1 MNPVVHFT
9 IHLFQAWNTVIN
21 VYHHPP
27 EKHYTV
33 HATAST
39 ALWGPLSGEAWFW
52 RTEWCVMWARGR
64 RRQERHFWN
73 RQREAEDTR
82 ESGKVPRSPSEEVL
96 GTTDRRQLALQAGLF
111 LKECLALLFL
121 PQGKSKKSMRNSN
134 TLATWCRELIYLKR
148 PWCWERLRAGG
159 EGDNRRLDD
168 WMASLTQWTWVWVDS
183 RSWWWRERPGVL
195 RFMGSESRTWLSD
208 LTEHN

>member
-1 MNPVVHFT
+1 MKHSDKCISPSTWKTLHSPCYC
-9 IHLFQAWNTVIN
+9 IYCTVR
-21 VYHHPP
+21 
-27 EKHYTV
+27 T
-33 HATAST
+33 T
-39 ALWGPLSGEAWFW
+39 LWRSLILKDRMVW
-52 RTEWCVMWARGR
+52 VMWAGGG

-73 RQREAEDTR
+73 RQWEAEDTR

-96 GTTDRRQLALQAGLF
+96 GTTDRCQLALQAGLF

-121 PQGKSKKSMRNSN
+121 PQSKSKKSMRNSN
-134 TLATWCRELIYLKR
+134 TLATWCRELIHLKR

-159 EGDNRRLDD
+159 EGDNRRLDG
-168 WMASLTQWTWVWVDS
+168 WMASPTQWIWVWVDS

-195 RFMGSESRTWLSD
+195 RFMGSESRTRLSD